1 MWAFLGL
8 SATFVLNNKVAEAKE
23 VLAISHIMMPNLSQE
38 SLRNVYGAAV
48 DRLLSALEVAG
59 LE

>member
-1 MWAFLGL
+1 M
-8 SATFVLNNKVAEAKE
+8 LNNKVAEAKE
-23 VLAISHIMMPNLSQE
+23 VLATSHTMMPNLSQE
-38 SLRNVYGAAV
+38 SLRNVYGTAV